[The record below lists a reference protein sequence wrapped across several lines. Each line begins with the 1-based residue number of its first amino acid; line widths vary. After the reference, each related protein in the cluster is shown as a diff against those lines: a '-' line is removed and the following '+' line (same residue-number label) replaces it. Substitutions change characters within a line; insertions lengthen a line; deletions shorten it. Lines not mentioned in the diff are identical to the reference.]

1 MGEEKT
7 RAERERRRVKRSVGV
22 GHESNQEV
30 AAVMG
35 AGRWT
40 DSGQSL
46 AQASIFQFRARSLA
60 GC

>member
-35 AGRWT
+35 AGRWM
-40 DSGQSL
+40 DSGQ
-46 AQASIFQFRARSLA
+46 
-60 GC
+60 